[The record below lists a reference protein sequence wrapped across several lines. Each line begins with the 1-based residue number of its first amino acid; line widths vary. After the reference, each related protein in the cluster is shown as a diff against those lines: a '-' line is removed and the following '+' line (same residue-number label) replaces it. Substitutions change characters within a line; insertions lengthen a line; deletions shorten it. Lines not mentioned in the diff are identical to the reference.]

1 MEVVHELTMH
11 LDDRRLVP
19 CVDAVQ
25 CDANT
30 RVLELTLLSGDVAWA
45 VPSGMSVAVAFRKS
59 DGTAGLYDVLP
70 DGTKACSY
78 SGNVVRAVL
87 APQVLTAWGLVEVA
101 VVIQDPSTLD
111 RVATFPLCVEVARDP
126 AAGKG
131 ISNDYYRCTSLGD
144 VNGILDGFD
153 QELEE
158 FRGSIRPFAWSV
170 TTANM
175 EIYGWSTFLDLP
187 TAQFYRLSAEVPASF
202 GLPVP
207 GSAGT
212 LVAFDASNYDAGAEW
227 YVVYICTQLV
237 KTEDQ
242 VYIAYAKPSNGLE
255 AVVWRR
261 IEDVT
266 DMKAQV
272 AQLENQ
278 VTELDKS
285 IRPYEWAVTSAN
297 MENFGWD
304 TFLDLPTSQFYR
316 FDTSVPASFG
326 LPVAERNGTI
336 VAFDAS
342 SSTKSWY
349 TIYICSILAS
359 STESKHYITY
369 ANKDASLSDVVWKEI
384 ATDPGALASLSG
396 QVSMLSTQVSALE
409 AENDETVEQVA
420 ALQTS
425 IRPWEWA
432 VTSTSMKTYGW
443 STFLDLP
450 TERFYRFNT
459 SVPGSFGLPVTGKNG
474 TLVAFDAS
482 NASTNWFV
490 MYICAVLMS
499 STEQKYYVTYANK
512 TASLSDV
519 VWKEIVTDRE
529 QLLQDAMDSASGQ
542 FIEGLSGSV
551 FGVDRPKIVLLGD
564 SIMAGVGASDYDAS
578 GELVID
584 KTFTN
589 GPTYEVYRDVGAK
602 SWAAQFKAHMEST
615 YPGCSVINNGV
626 PGFTTW
632 QLSDSMDELVPEDVD
647 IAIVQIGTNSRNA
660 ADKTTLI
667 IDPMKAIIDYLRE
680 MGVTPIVMTN
690 TVLLDQTAPNDAQ
703 NVRQCIMEAC
713 AEKGVY
719 CYDVLGE
726 MEWYLTEHGIESGSI
741 MADDLHPKDLGHE
754 LIYRLYR
761 KLLRV

>member
-87 APQVLTAWGLVEVA
+87 APQVLTAWGRVEVA

-187 TAQFYRLSAEVPASF
+187 TAQFYRLSAGVPASF

-212 LVAFDASNYDAGAEW
+212 LVAFDASNYDTGAEW

-255 AVVWRR
+255 SVVWRR

-409 AENDETVEQVA
+409 AENDETADQVA

-432 VTSTSMKTYGW
+432 VTSTSMETYGW

-459 SVPGSFGLPVTGKNG
+459 SVPGSFGLPVTGKSG

-542 FIEGLSGSV
+542 FIEGLSGLV
-551 FGVDRPKIVLLGD
+551 LGVDRPKIVLLGD
-564 SIMAGVGASDYDAS
+564 SIMAGVGA
-578 GELVID
+578 
-584 KTFTN
+584 
-589 GPTYEVYRDVGAK
+589 
-602 SWAAQFKAHMEST
+602 
-615 YPGCSVINNGV
+615 
-626 PGFTTW
+626 
-632 QLSDSMDELVPEDVD
+632 
-647 IAIVQIGTNSRNA
+647 
-660 ADKTTLI
+660 
-667 IDPMKAIIDYLRE
+667 
-680 MGVTPIVMTN
+680 
-690 TVLLDQTAPNDAQ
+690 
-703 NVRQCIMEAC
+703 
-713 AEKGVY
+713 
-719 CYDVLGE
+719 
-726 MEWYLTEHGIESGSI
+726 
-741 MADDLHPKDLGHE
+741 
-754 LIYRLYR
+754 
-761 KLLRV
+761 

>member
-1 MEVVHELTMH
+1 MNTLTKFSIDIVSRGAAPVAYAMQN
-11 LDDRRLVP
+11 DS
-19 CVDAVQ
+19 
-25 CDANT
+25 NT
-30 RVLELTLLSGDVAWA
+30 RTIELNLTANGAAWEI
-45 VPSGMSVAVAFRKS
+45 PSGMSVAVAFRKS

-70 DGTKACSY
+70 DGTKACSC

-87 APQVLTAWGLVEVA
+87 APQVLTAWGRVEVA
-101 VVIQDPSTLD
+101 VVIQDPNTLD

-126 AAGKG
+126 SGGNG
-131 ISNDYYRCTSLGD
+131 ISNDYYRCTSLMD
-144 VNGILDGFD
+144 VNEILDGFD

-170 TTANM
+170 TTENM
-175 EIYGWSTFLDLP
+175 ETYGWSTFLDLP
-187 TAQFYRLSAEVPASF
+187 TAQFYRLSEGVPASF

-212 LVAFDASNYDAGAEW
+212 LVAFDASNYDTGAEW

-384 ATDPGALASLSG
+384 ATDPGALASLS
-396 QVSMLSTQVSALE
+396 
-409 AENDETVEQVA
+409 EQVT

-425 IRPWEWA
+425 IRPWEL
-432 VTSTSMKTYGW
+432 VITPTIMNKYGW

-450 TERFYRFNT
+450 TERFYRFHT
-459 SVPGSFGLPVTGKNG
+459 SVPESFGLPVTGKSG

-482 NASTNWFV
+482 NASANWFV

-499 STEQKYYVTYANK
+499 STEQKYYVTYAKK

-542 FIEGLSGSV
+542 FIEGLSGLV
-551 FGVDRPKIVLLGD
+551 LGVDRPKIVLLGD

-589 GPTYEVYRDVGAK
+589 GPTYKVYRDAGAK

-626 PGFTTW
+626 PGFTAW

-680 MGVTPIVMTN
+680 IGVTPIVMTN
-690 TVLLDQTAPNDAQ
+690 TVLLDHTAPNDAQ

-726 MEWYLTEHGIESGSI
+726 MEWYLTEHGIEAGSI